1 MKIKIILL
9 LCVAFNIN
17 TVFGQNT
24 FKAIIKDSDTKE
36 PLIGATAILKG
47 TTIGGT
53 ADINGLVTI
62 SNIPNG
68 LQIIEFRYIGYE
80 TFSDTFIFPLTSSEP
95 VEVFLKPDAQTL
107 QAVEVTTTRSTRTIG
122 DIPTRMETIGAEEL
136 EEKGNMRPGDI
147 RILLME
153 STGIQVQQTSPVSGN
168 ANFRIQG
175 LDGRYTQLL
184 RDGFPLYSG
193 FAGGLSIMQI
203 PPLDLR
209 RVDIIKGAASTLYG
223 GGAIAGIVNLIS
235 KTPTDEPELSFLVN
249 GTSALGVDASTFYRH
264 RLNKV
269 GWTLFAAHNRNRAY
283 DPADIGFTAIPKFE
297 RYTLNPR
304 LFFYLSDR
312 TLLNVGANLSYED
325 RLGGDMLYVRGEETA
340 NRFFEK
346 NISQRTSTQLGLT
359 HRLDERQFLTVKNS
373 FNFFKR
379 EIAIPD
385 YLFQGNQMSSFSEV
399 AYNINREKSE
409 WIAGL
414 NLWTDQF
421 NEANPDTLG
430 ARDYSMNTFGAFV
443 QNIWDINPL
452 FTFESG
458 LRIDYVQP
466 APISDLDGLMLLP
479 RVNFMYK
486 PMQKITMRIGGGMGY
501 KAPTIFS
508 EEAENLAFRNIAP
521 LNISQARVEQSIGG
535 NFDINYRTVFFEE
548 LIFNINHLFFYTHLD
563 NPLILA
569 VRPDNL
575 YQFINLDGFVRSR
588 GTETNVKLTYDDIK
602 LFIGYT
608 FTDARQHYNN
618 TVERMPLNAM
628 HRINSVLMFEEDDN
642 YRIGLE
648 AHYFSPQRLTD
659 GSTGKSYV
667 SVGFMAEKIWERFS
681 IFINFE
687 NIFDARQT
695 RFDTIYT
702 GTRLNPQFR
711 DIYAPLDGR
720 IINGGIKL
728 NIF

>member
-1 MKIKIILL
+1 MRNLILL
-9 LCVAFNIN
+9 L
-17 TVFGQNT
+17 TVFLIPSLANSQNIFEAHIYGAQT
-24 FKAIIKDSDTKE
+24 NEA
-36 PLIGATAILKG
+36 LIGATALLQG
-47 TTIGGT
+47 TANGAS
-53 ADINGLVTI
+53 ADINGFLRI
-62 SNIPNG
+62 EDIPDG
-68 LQIIEFRYIGYE
+68 PHTIEFRFIGYE
-80 TFSDTFIFPLTSSEP
+80 VHTRTFNFPLIFNAP
-95 VEVFLKPDAQTL
+95 VKITLSPDAQTL
-107 QAVEVTTTRSTRTIG
+107 QAVEISTTRSTRTIE
-122 DIPTRMETIGAEEL
+122 DIPTRMETIGIEEL

-147 RILLME
+147 RMLLME

-193 FAGGLSIMQI
+193 FAGGFSIMQI

-223 GGAIAGIVNLIS
+223 GGAIAGIVNLVS
-235 KTPTDEPELSFLVN
+235 KTPTDIPELSFLVN
-249 GTSALGVDASTFYRH
+249 GTSALGLDASTFYSR
-264 RLNKV
+264 RFKKA

-283 DPADIGFTAIPKFE
+283 APGDVGFTAIPQFE

-304 LFFYLSDR
+304 LFFYLSGR
-312 TLLNVGANLSYED
+312 TTLNIGANLTYED
-325 RLGGDMLYVRGEETA
+325 RLGGDMLYVRGEDTA

-346 NISQRTSTQLGLT
+346 NISQRTSTQLGFT
-359 HRLDERQFLTVKNS
+359 HRIDETQFLTVKNS
-373 FNFFKR
+373 FNFFNRKI
-379 EIAIPD
+379 EIPGYI
-385 YLFQGNQMSSFSEV
+385 FQGNQMSSFSEV
-399 AYNINREKSE
+399 AYNIDSEKTE
-409 WIAGL
+409 WIAGI
-414 NLWTDQF
+414 NIWTDRF
-421 NEANPDTLG
+421 DEANPDALG
-430 ARDYSMNTFGAFV
+430 SRGYSMNTYGAFV
-443 QNIWDINPL
+443 QNIWNINPL
-452 FTFESG
+452 VTFESG
-458 LRIDYVQP
+458 LRADYVQP

-486 PMQKITMRIGGGMGY
+486 PGQNLTMRIGGGMGY

-508 EEAENLAFRNIAP
+508 EEAENLAFRNIVA
-521 LNISQARVEQSIGG
+521 LNISQAGVEQSTGG
-535 NFDINYRTVFFEE
+535 NFDINYRTVLFDE
-548 LIFNINHLFFYTHLD
+548 LILNINHLFFFTHLD
-563 NPLILA
+563 NPLILT

-575 YQFINLDGFVRSR
+575 YQFVNLDGYVRSR
-588 GTETNVKLTYDDIK
+588 GTETNVKFTYDDIK

-608 FTDARQHYNN
+608 FTDARQHHGNI
-618 TVERMPLNAM
+618 VKRMPLNAM

-681 IFINFE
+681 LYINFE
-687 NIFDARQT
+687 NILDARQS

-702 GTRLNPQFR
+702 GTGTDPQFR

-720 IINGGIKL
+720 IINGGIKFRL
-728 NIF
+728 I

>member
-1 MKIKIILL
+1 MKVKIILL

-17 TVFGQNT
+17 NVFGQNT
-24 FKAIIKDSDTKE
+24 FKAVIKDSQTKE
-36 PLIGATAILKG
+36 PLIGATALLKE

-53 ADINGLVTI
+53 ADINGVVTI

-68 LQIIEFRYIGYE
+68 QQTIEFRYIGYE
-80 TFSDTFIFPLTSSEP
+80 TFLDTFNFPLASSEP

-107 QAVEVTTTRSTRTIG
+107 QAVEITTTRSTRTIE
-122 DIPTRMETIGAEEL
+122 DIPTRMEIIGAEEL

-223 GGAIAGIVNLIS
+223 GGAIAGIINLIS
-235 KTPTDEPELSFLVN
+235 KTPTVEPELSFLIN
-249 GTSALGVDASTFYRH
+249 GTSALGVDASTFYSQ

-283 DPADIGFTAIPKFE
+283 DPADIGFTAIPQFE
-297 RYTLNPR
+297 RYTVNPR
-304 LFFYLSDR
+304 LFFYLSER

-340 NRFFEK
+340 NRYFEK
-346 NISQRTSTQLGLT
+346 NISQRASTQLGFT
-359 HRLDERQFLTVKNS
+359 HRFDERQFLTVKNS
-373 FNFFKR
+373 LNFFNR
-379 EIAIPD
+379 EITIPD
-385 YLFQGNQMSSFSEV
+385 YLFQGNQISSFSEV
-399 AYNINREKSE
+399 AYTINKENIE
-409 WIAGL
+409 WIAGV

-421 NEANPDTLG
+421 DEANPDALG
-430 ARDYSMNTFGAFV
+430 ARDYSLNTYGAFV
-443 QNIWDINPL
+443 QNIWNINPL
-452 FTFESG
+452 FTLESG
-458 LRIDYVQP
+458 LRADYVQP
-466 APISDLDGLMLLP
+466 SPISDLDGLMLLP

-486 PMQKITMRIGGGMGY
+486 PRQNLTMRIGGGMGY

-508 EEAENLAFRNIAP
+508 EEAENLAFRNIVP

-535 NFDINYRTVFFEE
+535 NFDINYRTILFEE

-563 NPLILA
+563 NPLLLA

-588 GTETNVKLTYDDIK
+588 GTETNVKFTYDDIK

-608 FTDARQHYNN
+608 FTDARQHHNN

-628 HRINSVLMFEEDDN
+628 HRINSVLMFEKDDN
-642 YRIGLE
+642 YRLGLE

-681 IFINFE
+681 LFINFE

-720 IINGGIKL
+720 IINGGIKF
-728 NIF
+728 NII

>member
-1 MKIKIILL
+1 MQKIVLL
-9 LCVAFNIN
+9 LTTLLVSSLAFS
-17 TVFGQNT
+17 QNT
-24 FKAIIKDSDTKE
+24 FEAHIFDAQTNE
-36 PLIGATAILKG
+36 PLIGATALLQG
-47 TTIGGT
+47 TTIGASAG
-53 ADINGLVTI
+53 INGFI
-62 SNIPNG
+62 RIENIPDG
-68 LQIIEFRYIGYE
+68 SHIIEFRFIGYE
-80 TFSDTFIFPLTSSEP
+80 VLTRTYDFPLTITAPLRITLS
-95 VEVFLKPDAQTL
+95 PDAQTL
-107 QAVEVTTTRSTRTIG
+107 QAVEITTTRSTRTIE

-147 RILLME
+147 RMLLME

-223 GGAIAGIVNLIS
+223 GGAIAGIVNLVS

-249 GTSALGVDASTFYRH
+249 GTSAFGMDASTFYSQ
-264 RLNKV
+264 RLNKI
-269 GWTLFAAHNRNRAY
+269 GWTLFAAHNRNRAF

-304 LFFYLSDR
+304 LFFYFSDR
-312 TLLNVGANLSYED
+312 TVLNVGANLSYED
-325 RLGGDMLYVRGEETA
+325 RLGGDILYVRGEETV

-346 NISQRTSTQLGLT
+346 NISQRASTQLGFT
-359 HRLDERQFLTVKNS
+359 HRLDERQFFTVKNS
-373 FNFFKR
+373 FNFFNR
-379 EIAIPD
+379 EITIPD

-421 NEANPDTLG
+421 DEANPDALG
-430 ARDYSMNTFGAFV
+430 ARDYSLNTYGAFI
-443 QNIWDINPL
+443 QNTWNINTL
-452 FTFESG
+452 FTLESG
-458 LRIDYVQP
+458 LRADYVQP
-466 APISDLDGLMLLP
+466 APISDLDGLLLLP
-479 RVNFMYK
+479 RVNIMYK
-486 PMQKITMRIGGGMGY
+486 PGQNLIMRIGGGLGY
-501 KAPTIFS
+501 KAPAIFS
-508 EEAENLAFRNIAP
+508 EEAENLAFRDIVP

-535 NFDINYRTVFFEE
+535 NFDINYRSVFFEE
-548 LIFNINHLFFYTHLD
+548 LIFIINHLFFYTHLD
-563 NPLILA
+563 NPLLLA
-569 VRPDNL
+569 VRTDNL
-575 YQFINLDGFVRSR
+575 YEFNNLDGFVRSR
-588 GTETNVKLTYDDIK
+588 GTETNVKFIYDDIK

-608 FTDARQHYNN
+608 FTDARQHHNN
-618 TVERMPLNAM
+618 TVERLPLNAM

-648 AHYFSPQRLTD
+648 AHYFGPQRLTD
-659 GSTGKSYV
+659 GSTGKSYI

-681 IFINFE
+681 LFINFE
-687 NIFDARQT
+687 NILDARQT

-702 GTRLNPQFR
+702 GTRANPEFR
-711 DIYAPLDGR
+711 DIFAPLDGR
-720 IINGGIKL
+720 MINGGIKFRL
-728 NIF
+728 I